1 MNKTKIKN
9 LEKYLE
15 ALEKVAIAYS
25 GGIDSTFLL
34 YVANK
39 TISKENAIAII
50 ADGSMV
56 PRNDY
61 KEAIDFLNENQFQYI
76 EVPYNP
82 LEIKQFEENHK
93 DRCYYCKKN
102 LMLKLKQV
110 AKENGFSYILDGKN
124 ADDLKSYRP
133 GNKATEEVG
142 ILSPLAEF
150 EFTKKEIRKFSKELG
165 IKFWNKPSNSCLAT
179 RFPYNTNLTKS
190 KLEVVETA
198 EEFLKELG
206 IPKIRVRVHNDIAR
220 IEVDKENFNII
231 LNNNEH
237 IVNKFKNLGFKF
249 VTLDLDGFKSGS
261 FD

>member
-1 MNKTKIKN
+1 MNKPKIEN
-9 LEKYLE
+9 LEKYLKS
-15 ALEKVAIAYS
+15 LEKVAIAYS

-34 YVANK
+34 FVANK
-39 TISKENAIAII
+39 ILLKENVVAVIAN
-50 ADGSMV
+50 GSMV
-56 PRNDY
+56 SRNDY

-102 LMLKLKQV
+102 LMLKLKEV
-110 AKENGFSYILDGKN
+110 AEENGFCCILDGKN
-124 ADDLKSYRP
+124 ADDLKVYRP

-150 EFTKKEIRKFSKELG
+150 EFTKKEIRNFSKEFG
-165 IKFWNKPSNSCLAT
+165 IKFWDKPSNSCLAT

-190 KLEVVETA
+190 KLEMVEKA
-198 EEFLKELG
+198 EEFLKDLG
-206 IPKIRVRVHNDIAR
+206 ISKLRVRVHNDIAR
-220 IEVDKENFNII
+220 IEIDKKNFNII
-231 LNNNEH
+231 LNNKN
-237 IVNKFKNLGFKF
+237 IVNEIKNLGFKF
-249 VTLDLDGFKSGS
+249 VTLDLEGFKSGS